1 LSHAG
6 RKQKQQKTNQMKKLI
21 VPVLVGLLAVTSLT
35 VSAGEP
41 DANPTGTWKVT
52 QVPKSTYE
60 PTLKLKLEGDKL
72 SGTITRN
79 TGTKIEE
86 LTIEDGKL
94 NGSEVTFATHFF
106 SQVYKGGVL
115 QPADTNFM
123 SHWNFQGTISGDS
136 IKGKVVKESFAGSRT
151 QDWEARRIKS

>member
-1 LSHAG
+1 LSNLIESSTLT
-6 RKQKQQKTNQMKKLI
+6 KQTPMKIKHSI
-21 VPVLVGLLAVTSLT
+21 CIAAALLFLAAT
-35 VSAGEP
+35 VSAGES

-123 SHWNFQGTISGDS
+123 SHWKFQGTISGDS
-136 IKGKVVKESFAGSRT
+136 IKGKVVKESSAGSRT